1 MNNNTVKSKSDIV
14 GKKFSN
20 PNSYLYIELIVCK
33 KDITKDYLTRK
44 KGIAFIFLYKKTNK
58 IHIRIKQ
65 QQQIYSILS

>member
-14 GKKFSN
+14 GKKISN

-44 KGIAFIFLYKKTNK
+44 KMMRVYFFI
-58 IHIRIKQ
+58 
-65 QQQIYSILS
+65 